1 VNDEA
6 IGALV
11 EQALGGDQDA
21 VAALYRLY
29 EKRMINA
36 VHLRLGHT
44 LHGLMESVDLVQSV
58 WKDALCNL
66 DRFEYRGPDSFY
78 RWMHSCLINKINMK
92 RRYHGASKRDA
103 KRGGVLNDAQA
114 APDPTPSAVVMG
126 NEDQDRLVE
135 IMNGFPEL
143 QRRVLILRMRDEM
156 DYPDIAEAVG
166 KSVDATRKIYQRGL
180 RKLIDQLPREWRDEG
195 DARPDRG

>member
-1 VNDEA
+1 
-6 IGALV
+6 
-11 EQALGGDQDA
+11 
-21 VAALYRLY
+21 
-29 EKRMINA
+29 
-36 VHLRLGHT
+36 
-44 LHGLMESVDLVQSV
+44 
-58 WKDALCNL
+58 
-66 DRFEYRGPDSFY
+66 
-78 RWMHSCLINKINMK
+78 
-92 RRYHGASKRDA
+92 
-103 KRGGVLNDAQA
+103 
-114 APDPTPSAVVMG
+114 MG